1 MPRFYEISDI
11 LFAMLAHMEPS
22 PCLPGRAGSVQQG
35 SGSVNVMSP
44 KSSFSLCR
52 FCLSLALLG
61 AAGLSPAPAVA
72 AGPAAH
78 YTPVPLGIIDN
89 AGSSTVLHRVNV
101 HNEVV
106 GAYRGGKAKQVLTAF
121 LLSAN
126 NFDPI
131 ADMQATD
138 SSVSYGINDSGE
150 IAGVFNGPVSQM
162 PFRSVRHTG
171 FQVLPLLAGDVGG
184 AAYGINN
191 QGESV
196 GFSTGANGAHAAWW
210 TRAGK
215 ISELPGLPES
225 EVAKAVAINNG
236 GDIVGNAGEGSLT
249 AVLWPKKS
257 SAIPLDTLAT
267 YTSSRAESINDKGDV
282 VGSATAYDGTAARI
296 RAVLWPAGYTAPQD
310 LGVLSGGTTSRAR
323 DIDNKGIVVGTSESD
338 QGNRAF
344 VWSANTGMVDLN
356 TLSTDPTLVLV
367 DALSVNAN
375 GAILAIGINV
385 ADAPPMHAMHTMVA
399 TSHTEEREL
408 PRHIV
413 LLTPVK

>member
-1 MPRFYEISDI
+1 MV
-11 LFAMLAHMEPS
+11 LKL
-22 PCLPGRAGSVQQG
+22 
-35 SGSVNVMSP
+35 
-44 KSSFSLCR
+44 SSFLNR
-52 FCLSLALLG
+52 FVCLGFVLWN
-61 AAGLSPAPAVA
+61 AAVFSPAATA
-72 AGPAAH
+72 AEPAAH
-78 YTPVPLGIIDN
+78 YQPVPLGVINN

-121 LLSAN
+121 LLSSS

-171 FQVLPLLAGDVGG
+171 FQALPLLAGDVAG

-196 GFSTGANGAHAAWW
+196 GFSSGPNGAHAAWW
-210 TRAGK
+210 TRKGTVNQ
-215 ISELPGLPES
+215 LPGLPDS
-225 EVAKAVAINNG
+225 EVAKAVAINNK
-236 GDIVGNAGEGSLT
+236 GDIVGNAGEGNLT
-249 AVLWPKKS
+249 AVLWPDKG
-257 SAIPLDTLAT
+257 SAIPLQTLAS

-282 VGSATAYDGTAARI
+282 VGSATAYDDVTARI
-296 RAVLWPAGYTAPQD
+296 RAVLWPAGRTAPQD
-310 LGVLSGGTTSRAR
+310 LGVLPGGGTSRAR
-323 DIDNKGIVVGTSESD
+323 DIDNNGIAVGTSESD
-338 QGNRAF
+338 EGNRAF
-344 VWSANTGMVDLN
+344 VWSAKTGMMDLN

>member
-1 MPRFYEISDI
+1 MF
-11 LFAMLAHMEPS
+11 
-22 PCLPGRAGSVQQG
+22 
-35 SGSVNVMSP
+35 P
-44 KSSFSLCR
+44 KLNFSLSN
-52 FCLSLALLG
+52 FVCLGLALLS
-61 AAGLSPAPAVA
+61 AGSLSPVSAFAAEPASHYR
-72 AGPAAH
+72 PAQ
-78 YTPVPLGIIDN
+78 LGVIDN
-89 AGSSTVLHRVNV
+89 AGSSTVLHRANA

-121 LLSAN
+121 LLSSS

-196 GFSTGANGAHAAWW
+196 GFSSGLNGAHAAWW

-215 ISELPGLPES
+215 VNQLPGLPDS
-225 EVAKAVAINNG
+225 EVAKAVAVNNG

-249 AVLWPKKS
+249 AVLWPRKG

-267 YTSSRAESINDKGDV
+267 YTSSRAESINDKGDI
-282 VGSATAYDGTAARI
+282 VGSATAYDNTTARI
-296 RAVLWPAGYTAPQD
+296 RAVLWPAGHTAPQD
-310 LGVLSGGTTSRAR
+310 LGILAGGTTSRAR
-323 DIDNKGIVVGTSESD
+323 DIDNGGIVVGTSESSE
-338 QGNRAF
+338 GNRAF
-344 VWSANTGMVDLN
+344 MWSAKTGMVDLN
-356 TLSTDPTLVLV
+356 TLSTDPNLVLV
-367 DALSVNAN
+367 DALSINAN

-399 TSHTEEREL
+399 TSHVEEREL

-413 LLTPVK
+413 LLMPVK